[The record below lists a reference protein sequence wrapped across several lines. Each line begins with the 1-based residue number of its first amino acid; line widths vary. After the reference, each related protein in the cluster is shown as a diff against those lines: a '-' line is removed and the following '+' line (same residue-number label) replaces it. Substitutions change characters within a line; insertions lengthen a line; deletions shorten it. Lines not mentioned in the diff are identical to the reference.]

1 MGNALMRQIPIEIS
15 EDLALRLTWLAN
27 HYDCDILELITE
39 LIEDGAHICETAIHD
54 EACEQI
60 RYLAQTPPAGRA

>member
-1 MGNALMRQIPIEIS
+1 MSQKVSLTLTD
-15 EDLALRLTWLAN
+15 DLAQRLSWLAD
-27 HYDCDILELITE
+27 HYDCEVLELINE

-60 RYLAQTPPAGRA
+60 RYLAQTPAAGRA